1 MLPQKV
7 KKGRKN
13 CSILTP
19 AGKFRHALSPV
30 PNRAEEKQASETASH
45 TQPAGASAKFLSVK
59 TFAKTGCK
67 PARFSFF
74 SIFKKLITC

>member
-19 AGKFRHALSPV
+19 AGKFRHALIDDTKVGS
-30 PNRAEEKQASETASH
+30 ASTQIKTRLRQKRTKLAAAPKGAATYYVLATAFAVASITAS
-45 TQPAGASAKFLSVK
+45 AIICL
-59 TFAKTGCK
+59 
-67 PARFSFF
+67 
-74 SIFKKLITC
+74 

>member
-19 AGKFRHALSPV
+19 AGKFRHALTAGRSHAAIEKKKR
-30 PNRAEEKQASETASH
+30 RAIE
-45 TQPAGASAKFLSVK
+45 LS
-59 TFAKTGCK
+59 
-67 PARFSFF
+67 
-74 SIFKKLITC
+74 